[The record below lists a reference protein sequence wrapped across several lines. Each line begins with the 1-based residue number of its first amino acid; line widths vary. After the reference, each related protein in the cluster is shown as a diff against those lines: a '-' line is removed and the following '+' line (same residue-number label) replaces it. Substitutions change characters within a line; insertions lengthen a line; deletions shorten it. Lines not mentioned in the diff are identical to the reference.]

1 MRRST
6 LPNVPSHYSISHDN
20 APNGLLAILEELSD
34 SENVPTPFASIALF
48 NARKYLLRA
57 PRKNGLED
65 LVKCRDYLERCI
77 AIYESDLKPIKTFY
91 VCSRQP
97 DVKASSLLE
106 LIDRLECDYHD
117 LMLVRRQVVEG
128 IVYLCYDYTS
138 DSNNQS

>member
-1 MRRST
+1 M
-6 LPNVPSHYSISHDN
+6 PNIPSHYSISPSN

-77 AIYESDLKPIKTFY
+77 AVYEADLKPIETVY

-97 DVKASSLLE
+97 GFKASSLLE
-106 LIDRLECDYHD
+106 LTDRLGCDYHD
-117 LMLVRRQVVEG
+117 LTLVRRQVVG
-128 IVYLCYDYTS
+128 GSVYLCYDYTA
-138 DSNNQS
+138 DSSHQS

>member
-1 MRRST
+1 M
-6 LPNVPSHYSISHDN
+6 PNVPSHYSISHDN

-34 SENVPTPFASIALF
+34 SEIVPTPFASIALF

-77 AIYESDLKPIKTFY
+77 AIYESALKPIEPVY

-97 DVKASSLLE
+97 DLKASSLLE
-106 LIDRLECDYHD
+106 LADRFGCDYHD
-117 LMLVRRQVVEG
+117 LMLISRQVVEG
-128 IVYLCYDYTS
+128 IVYLCYDYTA
-138 DSNNQS
+138 DSNHKS

>member
-6 LPNVPSHYSISHDN
+6 MPNVPSHYSISHDN

-65 LVKCRDYLERCI
+65 LLKCRDYLERCI
-77 AIYESDLKPIKTFY
+77 AIYETDLKPIETVY

-97 DVKASSLLE
+97 DLK
-106 LIDRLECDYHD
+106 
-117 LMLVRRQVVEG
+117 
-128 IVYLCYDYTS
+128 TS
-138 DSNNQS
+138 C

>member
-1 MRRST
+1 M
-6 LPNVPSHYSISHDN
+6 PNIPSHYSISHDN

-77 AIYESDLKPIKTFY
+77 AIYESDLKPIEIVY

-97 DVKASSLLE
+97 DVKASGLLE
-106 LIDRLECDYHD
+106 LADRIGCDYRD
-117 LMLVRRQVVEG
+117 LMLVRWQVVG
-128 IVYLCYDYTS
+128 GSVYLCYDYTA
-138 DSNNQS
+138 DSNHQS

>member
-1 MRRST
+1 M
-6 LPNVPSHYSISHDN
+6 PNVPSHYSISHDN

-34 SENVPTPFASIALF
+34 SEIVPTPFASIALF

-77 AIYESDLKPIKTFY
+77 VIYESDLKPIETVY

-97 DVKASSLLE
+97 DLKASSLLE
-106 LIDRLECDYHD
+106 LADRFGCDYHD
-117 LMLVRRQVVEG
+117 LMLIRRQVVEG
-128 IVYLCYDYTS
+128 IVYLCYDYTA
-138 DSNNQS
+138 DSNHKS

>member
-1 MRRST
+1 M
-6 LPNVPSHYSISHDN
+6 PNIPSHYSISHDN

-77 AIYESDLKPIKTFY
+77 AIYESDLKPIETVY

-97 DVKASSLLE
+97 DVNERSPAMRLSDALIASLLALPGVLVCYA
-106 LIDRLECDYHD
+106 LIVL
-117 LMLVRRQVVEG
+117 LSL
-128 IVYLCYDYTS
+128 IL
-138 DSNNQS
+138 

>member
-1 MRRST
+1 MT
-6 LPNVPSHYSISHDN
+6 NVPSHYSISRDN

-48 NARKYLLRA
+48 SARKYLLRA

-77 AIYESDLKPIKTFY
+77 AIYESDLKPIETVY
-91 VCSRQP
+91 ACSRQP

-106 LIDRLECDYHD
+106 LADRLGCDYHD
-117 LMLVRRQVVEG
+117 LMLVRRQVVG
-128 IVYLCYDYTS
+128 GSVYLCYDYKA
-138 DSNNQS
+138 DSNHQS

>member
-1 MRRST
+1 M
-6 LPNVPSHYSISHDN
+6 PNIPSHYSISPDN

-77 AIYESDLKPIKTFY
+77 DIYESDLKPIETVY

-97 DVKASSLLE
+97 DVKASGLLE
-106 LIDRLECDYHD
+106 LADRIGCDHHD
-117 LMLVRRQVVEG
+117 LMLVRRQVVG
-128 IVYLCYDYTS
+128 GSVYLCYDYT
-138 DSNNQS
+138 DVSNHQS

>member
-1 MRRST
+1 MT
-6 LPNVPSHYSISHDN
+6 NVPSHYSISQDN

-65 LVKCRDYLERCI
+65 LIKCRDYLERCI
-77 AIYESDLKPIKTFY
+77 SIYESDLKPIETIY

-106 LIDRLECDYHD
+106 LTDRLGCDYHD
-117 LMLVRRQVVEG
+117 LMLIRRQVVG
-128 IVYLCYDYTS
+128 GSVYLCYDYIA

>member
-6 LPNVPSHYSISHDN
+6 MPNVPSHYSISHDN

-77 AIYESDLKPIKTFY
+77 AIYESDLM
-91 VCSRQP
+91 
-97 DVKASSLLE
+97 
-106 LIDRLECDYHD
+106 LI
-117 LMLVRRQVVEG
+117 RRQVVG
-128 IVYLCYDYTS
+128 GSVYLCYDYTA

>member
-1 MRRST
+1 MT
-6 LPNVPSHYSISHDN
+6 NVPSHYSISHDK

-65 LVKCRDYLERCI
+65 LLKCRDYLERCI
-77 AIYESDLKPIKTFY
+77 AIYESDLKPIDTVY

-97 DVKASSLLE
+97 DVKASSLLD
-106 LIDRLECDYHD
+106 LADRLGCDYRD
-117 LMLVRRQVVEG
+117 LMLIRRQVVG
-128 IVYLCYDYTS
+128 GSVYLCYDYTA

>member
-1 MRRST
+1 M
-6 LPNVPSHYSISHDN
+6 PNVPSHYSISHDN
-20 APNGLLAILEELSD
+20 APNGLIAILEELSD

-77 AIYESDLKPIKTFY
+77 AIYETDLKPIETVY

-97 DVKASSLLE
+97 DLKASSFLDLA
-106 LIDRLECDYHD
+106 DRLECDYHD
-117 LMLVRRQVVEG
+117 LMLVRRQVVG
-128 IVYLCYDYTS
+128 GSVYLCYDYTA

>member
-1 MRRST
+1 MT
-6 LPNVPSHYSISHDN
+6 NVPSHYSISHDN

-77 AIYESDLKPIKTFY
+77 AIYESDLNPIETVY

-97 DVKASSLLE
+97 DVKTSSLLD
-106 LIDRLECDYHD
+106 LADLLGCDYHD
-117 LMLVRRQVVEG
+117 LMLIRRQVVEG
-128 IVYLCYDYTS
+128 IVYLCYDYIS
-138 DSNNQS
+138 DSNHQS

>member
-1 MRRST
+1 M
-6 LPNVPSHYSISHDN
+6 PNVPSHYSISHDN

-34 SENVPTPFASIALF
+34 SEIVPTPFASIALF

-77 AIYESDLKPIKTFY
+77 AIYESDLKPIETVY

-97 DVKASSLLE
+97 DVKASGLLE
-106 LIDRLECDYHD
+106 LADRIGCDYHD
-117 LMLVRRQVVEG
+117 LMLVRRQVVG
-128 IVYLCYDYTS
+128 GSVYLCYDYIAV
-138 DSNNQS
+138 SNHQS

>member
-1 MRRST
+1 MT
-6 LPNVPSHYSISHDN
+6 NVPSHYSISHDN

-65 LVKCRDYLERCI
+65 LFKCRDYLERCI
-77 AIYESDLKPIKTFY
+77 AIYESDLKPTETVY

-97 DVKASSLLE
+97 DVKASSFLDLA
-106 LIDRLECDYHD
+106 DRLGCDYHD
-117 LMLVRRQVVEG
+117 LMLIRRQVVG
-128 IVYLCYDYTS
+128 GSVYLCYDYTA
-138 DSNNQS
+138 DSNHQS